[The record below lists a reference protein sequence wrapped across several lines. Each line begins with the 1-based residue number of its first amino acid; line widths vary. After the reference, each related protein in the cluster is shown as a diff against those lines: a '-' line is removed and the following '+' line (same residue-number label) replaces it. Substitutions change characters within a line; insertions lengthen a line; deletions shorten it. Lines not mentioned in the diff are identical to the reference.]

1 MADNSLRVK
10 LYNRQ
15 VNYEIMYL
23 MWQAYRNERSGEE
36 FDTKFGMSRT
46 TRYNITKQVTWEYDG
61 KKAKI
66 FAVDDNDRRISTKK
80 IAPSSGI
87 STDILLGHRKFEI
100 PDDME
105 KDLQKYLCFKQEEY
119 KSKYKK
125 EVRQLKDSLKERLK
139 NMELSFEKQPELFR
153 LRNFCVRETADEI
166 GVILDKVSYLTNILN
181 VNTVEEIYQT
191 EQYEKLK
198 ALIPKLKTFCEDM
211 ETIIKYKELKEKQ

>member
-61 KKAKI
+61 KKPKI

-166 GVILDKVSYLTNILN
+166 GVILDKVSYLTKILN

-198 ALIPKLKTFCEDM
+198 VLIPKLKTFCEDM

>member
-1 MADNSLRVK
+1 
-10 LYNRQ
+10 
-15 VNYEIMYL
+15 